1 MSELIWELPPS
12 LPSEPASETAV
23 DGGVDHAEAAVN
35 RLPQQFRKPKIEK
48 LLRILCKPMAA
59 LEQAFVDLLTKR
71 TVETAEG
78 AQLEVL
84 GRIVGQ
90 PLVDVAETT
99 YRTLVR
105 ARIVA
110 NKSSGLGDQVLRIA
124 RAVTL
129 DYATQ
134 AEVVAAGA
142 MALKLTPYY
151 PATFMIRVDGVDLP
165 WDLADLL
172 LASFLVRVAGTG
184 IRPVL
189 EFT

>member
-1 MSELIWELPPS
+1 
-12 LPSEPASETAV
+12 
-23 DGGVDHAEAAVN
+23 
-35 RLPQQFRKPKIEK
+35 
-48 LLRILCKPMAA
+48 
-59 LEQAFVDLLTKR
+59 
-71 TVETAEG
+71 
-78 AQLEVL
+78 L

-189 EFT
+189 EFTAQDADGVYDLHDSSFVLSSTTDETAGD